1 MANWPSPKPSDGR
14 IGAIDR
20 FCMLTYQA
28 SSDAAR
34 YAGGFAS
41 TLGFLCVVLFLSLGI
56 AVWHAN
62 ALQQE
67 RDALV
72 QELRSERAA
81 RIDATLAASGA
92 ERNVAALALDT
103 QVRRD
108 IVDERMLEQ
117 DRRSTELAE
126 LAETVER
133 QKLVEADCVTPR
145 SIMAAAGL

>member
-1 MANWPSPKPSDGR
+1 MANWPSPTPSDGR

-34 YAGGFAS
+34 YAGGMAS
-41 TLGFLCVVLFLSLGI
+41 TLGFLCVVLMLSLGV

-62 ALQQE
+62 AMEQQ

-72 QELRSERAA
+72 QELRNERAA
-81 RIDATLAASGA
+81 KVEATLAVSGVQMD
-92 ERNVAALALDT
+92 VAARELDT

-108 IVDERMLEQ
+108 IVDEKMLEQ
-117 DRRSTELAE
+117 EQRSAELAK